1 MTTRTAS
8 VLHQLCY
15 GPNQRVR
22 QRNARRLMPSSGTDG
37 KLRHQRAGLA
47 GSAITSVLDTFKIKV
62 QANRLSG
69 PSDGAF
75 SGVSFEII
83 FLKTFMA

>member
-15 GPNQRVR
+15 GPNQPVR
-22 QRNARRLMPSSGTDG
+22 QRNASLIPSSGTDG
-37 KLRHQRAGLA
+37 KLQHQRAGLA
-47 GSAITSVLDTFKIKV
+47 GSVISSVLDTFKIKV
-62 QANRLSG
+62 HANRLSS

-75 SGVSFEII
+75 SGVSFKII